1 MQAYYLKK
9 AEENLPP
16 LHTTV
21 IRPEAKAEPLKNG
34 DTLILDLGNHYVGYL
49 SFAVRHAHWY
59 NDAPL
64 RLELH
69 FCETAR
75 ELEDDFNDYHGSL
88 CRSWLQDE
96 TVNIDFP
103 GTHRL
108 PRRYAARYVWIRVIC
123 TSQPVILSDFT
134 FEAVSSADMTTLKP
148 CSIQDAE
155 LAAIDRVAVHTLRN
169 CMQRVF
175 EDGPKRDRR
184 LWIGDLRLEA
194 LANYYTFGNPELTRR
209 CLYLFGAAER
219 NQYGVMPGYIYENP
233 VFVTGYWTILDYGFM
248 FVNTLCDLYTHT
260 GDTETFR
267 DLYPVAKG
275 ILDSAEANL
284 DGDGLVTTTCGDA
297 FIVYPGEKGPWP
309 SMRLEAERLGAQ
321 EAAMLAELR
330 SRDPAAHDALIAR
343 VFRAFDDYDNN
354 PETLDRLHEELLKML
369 SGEAL

>member
-21 IRPEAKAEPLKNG
+21 IRPEAEERPLTNG

-49 SFAVRHAHWY
+49 SFTVRHAHWY

-134 FEAVSSADMTTLKP
+134 FEAVSSADMSALKP
-148 CSIQDAE
+148 FDAGDEE
-155 LAAIDRVAVHTLRN
+155 LAAMDRVSIQTLRN

-194 LANYYTFGNPELTRR
+194 LANYYTFGNLELTRR

-233 VFVTGYWTILDYGFM
+233 VFVTGYWITASCSSTPCAIC
-248 FVNTLCDLYTHT
+248 TPT
-260 GDTETFR
+260 R
-267 DLYPVAKG
+267 G
-275 ILDSAEANL
+275 IPRPSAI
-284 DGDGLVTTTCGDA
+284 C
-297 FIVYPGEKGPWP
+297 IPWP
-309 SMRLEAERLGAQ
+309 REFWTRPRRTWTGMAW
-321 EAAMLAELR
+321 
-330 SRDPAAHDALIAR
+330 
-343 VFRAFDDYDNN
+343 
-354 PETLDRLHEELLKML
+354 
-369 SGEAL
+369 